1 MFHGPIRPMHQ
12 GEGGVFAVHRRPQ
25 DDHVGGVA
33 LRGVQG
39 RMEDGRLGRQQQDKG
54 QGSRSA
60 GQPLQAP
67 LAEAEHQH
75 QRRDQEGQEGGVVI
89 AGGPKGPQG
98 GPAAYESRQH
108 DGEGPFRP

>member
-1 MFHGPIRPMHQ
+1 MHQ

-67 LAEAEHQH
+67 LAEADTSISAATRKG
-75 QRRDQEGQEGGVVI
+75 RRE
-89 AGGPKGPQG
+89 A
-98 GPAAYESRQH
+98 
-108 DGEGPFRP
+108 